1 MVGRLVQEQQF
12 RVADQRLRQ
21 GHAAL
26 PAAGERTEPGRGV
39 ELQPRQHGFHLRV
52 QTPAVLVLQLGLQ
65 GVQARH
71 QRRGVG
77 ALRGGELGGGAV
89 IIGDDLT
96 HRAQGTGERVL
107 DGVIGSS
114 TGSCGTSARR
124 SAWARCTVPVSGS
137 KSPASSLRSVDLPLP
152 LRPTRASRSPASTC
166 SAASSS
172 KGTRSKASDTLFQG
186 KDCHRVSLLKYRQ
199 AG

>member
-12 RVADQRLRQ
+12 RVADQCLGQ

-26 PAAGERTEPGRGV
+26 PTAGERTEPGRRI

-52 QTPAVLVLQLGLQ
+52 QAPAVLVLQLRLQ

-89 IIGDDLT
+89 IIGDNFT
-96 HRAQGTGERVL
+96 HRAQGVGERL
-107 DGVIGSS
+107 LNGVVGVKN
-114 TGSCGTSARR
+114 RL
-124 SAWARCTVPVSGS
+124 
-137 KSPASSLRSVDLPLP
+137 LR
-152 LRPTRASRSPASTC
+152 
-166 SAASSS
+166 
-172 KGTRSKASDTLFQG
+172 
-186 KDCHRVSLLKYRQ
+186 H
-199 AG
+199 